1 MATDDILHLPE
12 HDPACDPRRW
22 TSVVTAIRSYLHD
35 VAEDFRARHLPPADP
50 RGEDPQ
56 TIADA
61 VFDLLTRREFT
72 YLSKARSRAY
82 RAAIV
87 AGLIRDAT
95 AGRPLCFFYDIGGG
109 YRAGV
114 DDRRRALSFS
124 PGLGELLALRQITRL
139 DRQVRAL
146 YPPGARFCLVVDNIC
161 ARLVNDIPLHRTAA
175 YCAELRGLIRRLQ
188 LEARIDLLVE
198 SEHFSPEDYSVDTRG
213 TPAEVPS
220 RAAVE
225 NVARF
230 LGRECDVSEAAERI
244 ARYRVVSGETER
256 RLQSRVHGVRM
267 TQRATASTFGFRCFP
282 GSDSRLQSGDV
293 VLAYRDRDRI
303 EPRLVTSQS
312 PWAAG
317 IRWLDVPDLL
327 PLPGKQVG
335 FVIADRVGS
344 R

>member
-1 MATDDILHLPE
+1 MATDDIRHPPE
-12 HDPACDPRRW
+12 HDPAGDPHRW

-35 VAEDFRARHLPPADP
+35 VAEDFRGRDLRPADP
-50 RGEDPQ
+50 RGEDPE

-72 YLSKARSRAY
+72 YLSKARSRSY

-87 AGLIRDAT
+87 ADLIRDAA
-95 AGRPLCFFYDIGGG
+95 AGLPLRFFYDIGGG

-114 DDRRRALSFS
+114 DGRRALSFS

-139 DRQVRAL
+139 DRQVRAV
-146 YPPGARFCLVVDNIC
+146 YPRGVRFCLVVDNIC

-175 YCAELRGLIRRLQ
+175 YCAELRGLIRQLR
-188 LEARIDLLVE
+188 LEASVDLLVE

-213 TPAEVPS
+213 TPTEVPS

-230 LGRECDVSEAAERI
+230 LGRECDVSEAVERI

-256 RLQSRVHGVRM
+256 RLQSQGHGVRM
-267 TQRATASTFGFRCFP
+267 TQPATASTFGFRCFP

-312 PWAAG
+312 PWAAD

-327 PLPGKQVG
+327 PWPGTQVG